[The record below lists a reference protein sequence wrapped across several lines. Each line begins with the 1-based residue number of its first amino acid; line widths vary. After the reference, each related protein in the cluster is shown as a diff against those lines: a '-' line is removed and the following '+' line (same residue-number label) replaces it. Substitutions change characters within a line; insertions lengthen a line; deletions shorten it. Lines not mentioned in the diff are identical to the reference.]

1 MQLKLQDTWHYFHS
15 QANKMQVILLE
26 SLNKLGKAGE
36 VVAVKDG
43 FAKNYLI
50 PQNKAI
56 VANKT
61 NLADL
66 KNKISKINSDNE
78 KRIAEASTMKENLDG
93 KTYQFQADAND
104 EGILYGSINQ
114 QQISHLIS
122 DKVGDTNADSIIM
135 PQIKNLGEYSI
146 TVRLYED
153 ISATIN
159 LSVIKK

>member
-1 MQLKLQDTWHYFHS
+1 MQI
-15 QANKMQVILLE
+15 ILLE

-36 VVAVKDG
+36 VVSVKDG
-43 FAKNYLI
+43 YAKNFLI

-66 KNKISKINSDNE
+66 KNKISKINSDND
-78 KRIAEASTMKENLDG
+78 KRIAEASVMKENLNG
-93 KTYQFQADAND
+93 KTYEIQIEAND
-104 EGILYGSINQ
+104 EGILYGSVNQ
-114 QQISHLIS
+114 QQIVQLIS
-122 DKVGDTNADSIIM
+122 DQADGVGVDSIVM
-135 PQIKNLGEYSI
+135 PQIKNLGEHSI

>member
-1 MQLKLQDTWHYFHS
+1 MQDIWHYFHIRVD
-15 QANKMQVILLE
+15 NMQVILLE

-43 FAKNYLI
+43 YAKNYLI

-66 KNKISKINSDNE
+66 KNRISKINSDNDI
-78 KRIAEASTMKENLDG
+78 RIAEAKSIKESLDG
-93 KTYQFQADAND
+93 KTYEVQIEAND
-104 EGILYGSINQ
+104 EGVLYGSINQ
-114 QQISHLIS
+114 QQIIQLIS
-122 DKVGDTNADSIIM
+122 NVTNNINVDSIVV
-135 PQIKNLGEYSI
+135 PQIKNIGEYSVTI
-146 TVRLYED
+146 RLYEE
-153 ISATIN
+153 ISATIT

>member
-1 MQLKLQDTWHYFHS
+1 
-15 QANKMQVILLE
+15 MQVILLE

-43 FAKNYLI
+43 YAKNCLI

-66 KNKISKINSDNE
+66 KNRISKINSDNDI
-78 KRIAEASTMKENLDG
+78 RIAEAKSAKDNLDG
-93 KTYQFQADAND
+93 KTYEVQIEAND
-104 EGILYGSINQ
+104 EGVLYGSINQ
-114 QQISHLIS
+114 QQIIQLIS
-122 DKVGDTNADSIIM
+122 NETNKINADSIVV
-135 PQIKNLGEYSI
+135 PQIKNIGEYSVTI
-146 TVRLYED
+146 RLYEE
-153 ISATIN
+153 ISATIT

>member
-1 MQLKLQDTWHYFHS
+1 
-15 QANKMQVILLE
+15 
-26 SLNKLGKAGE
+26 
-36 VVAVKDG
+36 
-43 FAKNYLI
+43 
-50 PQNKAI
+50 
-56 VANKT
+56 
-61 NLADL
+61 
-66 KNKISKINSDNE
+66 
-78 KRIAEASTMKENLDG
+78 MKENLDG

>member
-1 MQLKLQDTWHYFHS
+1 
-15 QANKMQVILLE
+15 MQVILLE

-43 FAKNYLI
+43 YAKNYLI

-66 KNKISKINSDNE
+66 KNKISKINSDND
-78 KRIAEASTMKENLDG
+78 KRIAEASTIKDNLDG
-93 KTYQFQADAND
+93 KAYEVQIDAND
-104 EGILYGSINQ
+104 EGILYGSVNQ
-114 QQISHLIS
+114 QQIMQLIS
-122 DKVGDTNADSIIM
+122 DKALGINVDSIVM
-135 PQIKNLGEYSI
+135 PQIKSLGEYSI
-146 TVRLYED
+146 TVRIYED

-159 LSVIKK
+159 LSVNKK

>member
-1 MQLKLQDTWHYFHS
+1 
-15 QANKMQVILLE
+15 MQVILLE

-43 FAKNYLI
+43 YAKNYLI

-66 KNKISKINSDNE
+66 KNRISKINSDNDI
-78 KRIAEASTMKENLDG
+78 RIAEAKSIRENLDG
-93 KTYQFQADAND
+93 KTYEVQIEAND
-104 EGILYGSINQ
+104 EGVLYGSINQ
-114 QQISHLIS
+114 QQIIQLIS
-122 DKVGDTNADSIIM
+122 NETNKINADSIVV
-135 PQIKNLGEYSI
+135 PQIKNIGEYSVTI
-146 TVRLYED
+146 RLYEE
-153 ISATIN
+153 ISATIT

>member
-1 MQLKLQDTWHYFHS
+1 MQGIWHYFHIRVD
-15 QANKMQVILLE
+15 NMQVILLE

-43 FAKNYLI
+43 YAKNYLI

-66 KNKISKINSDNE
+66 KNRISKINSDNDI
-78 KRIAEASTMKENLDG
+78 RIAEAKSIKENLDG
-93 KTYQFQADAND
+93 KTYEVQIEAND
-104 EGILYGSINQ
+104 EGVLYGSINQ
-114 QQISHLIS
+114 QQIIQLIS
-122 DKVGDTNADSIIM
+122 NETNSINADSIVV
-135 PQIKNLGEYSI
+135 PQIKNIGEYSVTI
-146 TVRLYED
+146 RLYEE
-153 ISATIN
+153 ISAIII

>member
-1 MQLKLQDTWHYFHS
+1 
-15 QANKMQVILLE
+15 MQVILLE

-43 FAKNYLI
+43 YAKNYLI

-56 VANKT
+56 VANKA

-66 KNKISKINSDNE
+66 KNKISKINSDND
-78 KRIAEASTMKENLDG
+78 KRIAKASTMKEILDG
-93 KTYQFQADAND
+93 KIYEIQIDAND
-104 EGILYGSINQ
+104 EGILYGSVNQ
-114 QQISHLIS
+114 QQIIRLIS
-122 DKVGDTNADSIIM
+122 DKIKDISADSIVM

-153 ISATIN
+153 ISAKIN

>member
-1 MQLKLQDTWHYFHS
+1 MQGIWRYFHIRVD
-15 QANKMQVILLE
+15 NMQVILLE

-43 FAKNYLI
+43 YAKNYLI

-66 KNKISKINSDNE
+66 KNRISKINSDNDT
-78 KRIAEASTMKENLDG
+78 RIAEAKSIKENLDG
-93 KTYQFQADAND
+93 KTYEVQIEAND
-104 EGILYGSINQ
+104 EGVLYGSINQ
-114 QQISHLIS
+114 QQIIQLIS
-122 DKVGDTNADSIIM
+122 NETNNINADSIVV
-135 PQIKNLGEYSI
+135 PQIKNIGEYSVTI
-146 TVRLYED
+146 RLYEE

-159 LSVIKK
+159 LSVMKK

>member
-1 MQLKLQDTWHYFHS
+1 MQI
-15 QANKMQVILLE
+15 ILLE

-43 FAKNYLI
+43 YAKNYLI

-66 KNKISKINSDNE
+66 KNRISKINSDNDI
-78 KRIAEASTMKENLDG
+78 RIAEAKSIKDNLDG
-93 KTYQFQADAND
+93 KTYEVQIEAND
-104 EGILYGSINQ
+104 EGVLYGSINQ
-114 QQISHLIS
+114 QQIIQLIS
-122 DKVGDTNADSIIM
+122 NETNSVNADSIVV
-135 PQIKNLGEYSI
+135 PQIKNIGEYSVTI
-146 TVRLYED
+146 RLYEE
-153 ISATIN
+153 ISATIT

>member
-1 MQLKLQDTWHYFHS
+1 
-15 QANKMQVILLE
+15 MQVILLE

-43 FAKNYLI
+43 YAKNYLI

-66 KNKISKINSDNE
+66 KNRISKINSDNDI
-78 KRIAEASTMKENLDG
+78 RIAEAKKIRENLNG
-93 KTYQFQADAND
+93 KTYEVQIEAND
-104 EGILYGSINQ
+104 EGVLYGSINQ
-114 QQISHLIS
+114 QQIIQLIS
-122 DKVGDTNADSIIM
+122 NETNNINADSIVV
-135 PQIKNLGEYSI
+135 PQIKNIGEYSVTI
-146 TVRLYED
+146 RLYEE
-153 ISATIN
+153 ISATIT

>member
-1 MQLKLQDTWHYFHS
+1 MQI
-15 QANKMQVILLE
+15 ILLE

-36 VVAVKDG
+36 VVSVKDG
-43 FAKNYLI
+43 YAKNFLI

-66 KNKISKINSDNE
+66 KNKISKINSDND
-78 KRIAEASTMKENLDG
+78 KRIAEASVIKEKLNG
-93 KTYQFQADAND
+93 KTYEIQIEAND
-104 EGILYGSINQ
+104 EGILYGSVNQ
-114 QQISHLIS
+114 QQIVQLIS
-122 DKVGDTNADSIIM
+122 DKADGVGVDSIVM
-135 PQIKNLGEYSI
+135 PQIKNLGEHSI

>member
-1 MQLKLQDTWHYFHS
+1 
-15 QANKMQVILLE
+15 MQVILLE

-43 FAKNYLI
+43 YAKNYLI

-66 KNKISKINSDNE
+66 KNRISKINSDNDI
-78 KRIAEASTMKENLDG
+78 RIAEAKSIKESLDG
-93 KTYQFQADAND
+93 KTYEVQIEAND
-104 EGILYGSINQ
+104 EGVLYGSINQ
-114 QQISHLIS
+114 QQIIQLIS
-122 DKVGDTNADSIIM
+122 NETNNINADSIVV
-135 PQIKNLGEYSI
+135 PQIKNIGEYSI
-146 TVRLYED
+146 TIRLYEE
-153 ISATIN
+153 ISATIT

>member
-1 MQLKLQDTWHYFHS
+1 
-15 QANKMQVILLE
+15 MQVILLE

-43 FAKNYLI
+43 YAKNYLI

-66 KNKISKINSDNE
+66 KNRISKINTDND
-78 KRIAEASTMKENLDG
+78 KRIIEASNIKDGLDNI
-93 KTYQFQADAND
+93 TYIVESEAND
-104 EGILYGSINQ
+104 EGILYGSINP
-114 QQISHLIS
+114 QQIMQLIS
-122 DKVGDTNADSIIM
+122 DKAKDINADSIVM
-135 PQIKNLGEYSI
+135 PQIKNLGEYSVTI
-146 TVRLYED
+146 RLYED

-159 LSVIKK
+159 LSVVKK